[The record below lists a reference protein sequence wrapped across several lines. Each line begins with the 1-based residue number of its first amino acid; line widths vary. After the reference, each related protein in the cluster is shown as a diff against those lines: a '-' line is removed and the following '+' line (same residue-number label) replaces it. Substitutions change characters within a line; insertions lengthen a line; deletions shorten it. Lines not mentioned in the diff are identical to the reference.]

1 MLEKTCTGINL
12 LDLKEY
18 SHFSK
23 RMTIFFKQPHL
34 LCYLPHCPF
43 PHVPEPPADL
53 PSEGGLSLLLHP
65 DDGHPGYREG
75 HCIVQT
81 FIKVF

>member
-1 MLEKTCTGINL
+1 
-12 LDLKEY
+12 
-18 SHFSK
+18 
-23 RMTIFFKQPHL
+23 MTILNKNPHL
-34 LCYLPHCPF
+34 LCYFPHCPF

-81 FIKVF
+81 FIKVFKAPFHH